1 MEYSLPYIVF
11 IVFILV
17 VSVLQLG
24 IAFDKSSQKYINFS
38 VFFAYI
44 LFWGFRGFIG
54 WDWVNYYPF
63 FKDLSITQPPLGS
76 NYDIAFEYYSFTIK
90 YLFKTYE
97 SFVLV
102 STIVNALL
110 LHIVFRRYLPE
121 RYYALAFAL
130 FFAFNGLIFET
141 DLMRN
146 IKSLLIFLI
155 SIKYIIDRK
164 PLQYFSLIALAV
176 IFHWSA
182 LIFIPLYFFLH
193 KKVSLKFFLI
203 IFVLGNLIY
212 LLRIEYITPV
222 ITYVLNFL
230 PEDISARI
238 SMYIKSQMYSK
249 PYGITF
255 GYIERSIMS
264 FLLFFYYQKITKD
277 VKGIIFMNSFIVY
290 IFLFLYCSE
299 ISIILIRL
307 AGNYAFAYWFLV
319 PMIIHNSEKGVK
331 PFIYIFFTL
340 IIVLKIH
347 LLTNNV
353 LYEYDS
359 TLIDSHKDYRHRK
372 EIYDANYKRLEK

>member
-146 IKSLLIFLI
+146 IKSLLIF
-155 SIKYIIDRK
+155 
-164 PLQYFSLIALAV
+164 
-176 IFHWSA
+176 
-182 LIFIPLYFFLH
+182 
-193 KKVSLKFFLI
+193 
-203 IFVLGNLIY
+203 
-212 LLRIEYITPV
+212 
-222 ITYVLNFL
+222 NF
-230 PEDISARI
+230 D
-238 SMYIKSQMYSK
+238 
-249 PYGITF
+249 
-255 GYIERSIMS
+255 
-264 FLLFFYYQKITKD
+264 
-277 VKGIIFMNSFIVY
+277 
-290 IFLFLYCSE
+290 
-299 ISIILIRL
+299 
-307 AGNYAFAYWFLV
+307 
-319 PMIIHNSEKGVK
+319 
-331 PFIYIFFTL
+331 
-340 IIVLKIH
+340 
-347 LLTNNV
+347 
-353 LYEYDS
+353 
-359 TLIDSHKDYRHRK
+359 
-372 EIYDANYKRLEK
+372 